1 MTTRALDGAKLLGGL
16 CLLLRLRASSSLG
29 SEGSL
34 VGVLPSDGLALF
46 NLHDF
51 LDDAV
56 LHELV
61 DLRLVNRFPVLHE
74 FPQSFLKQDLEVV
87 NVFNLVVALSTQ
99 GLQNGEISVKV
110 SGVGSDLLVVVL
122 HYAVEEL
129 HLMFG
134 GGRLHSLRAL
144 GLLVHLLL

>member
-1 MTTRALDGAKLLGGL
+1 M
-16 CLLLRLRASSSLG
+16 LLRLRASSSLG

-34 VGVLPSDGLALF
+34 VGVLPSDGLAFF